1 MTELQRLIY
10 SVEETLKV
18 GSDIEMDS
26 VLLEE
31 PPAYLDEVE
40 TLNEHLRVALKILKE
55 FE

>member
-26 VLLEE
+26 ELLEE
-31 PPAYLDEVE
+31 PPVYLDEVE